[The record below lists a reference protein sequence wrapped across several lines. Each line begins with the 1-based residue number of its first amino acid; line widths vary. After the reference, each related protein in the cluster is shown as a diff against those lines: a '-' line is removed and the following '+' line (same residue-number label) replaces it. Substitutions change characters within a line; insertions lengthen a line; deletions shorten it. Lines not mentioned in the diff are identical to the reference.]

1 MMELETL
8 SEIQLVLLY
17 TQIDGMHLLLY
28 SSDGLLHG
36 GHRELHGTH
45 TSLNGS

>member
-1 MMELETL
+1 MELEAL
-8 SEIQLVLLY
+8 LEIQLVLLY
-17 TQIDGMHLLLY
+17 TQIDGVHLLRH

-36 GHRELHGTH
+36 GHKELHGTH